1 MTKIDKE
8 LLREAIPVDQ
18 YYRAELG
25 EPQSDKYFCPFHPDK
40 KNPNLS
46 ADEKG
51 FKCFACGEGGD
62 IFGFHEKIT
71 GLPFTEV
78 LKDLAGKY
86 APHLL
91 SGNGNGNGH
100 KPKNKGNYA
109 DSKKNDEKQ
118 PTIEEA
124 RKAAGENS
132 TVIRN
137 RVAGYA
143 PKGIFQYTCHESG
156 VTFFRL
162 RMDHLKPDEYKKW
175 IMPFSLIK
183 GKWELKEPSFPSGKP
198 LYKSSNCSGSSNPV
212 YVFEGEKMVDAAEK
226 LGLTAVTSGSS
237 SSAGKANWNQIQG
250 CEVII
255 WPDNDE
261 PGIKYA
267 GAVTEKLLP
276 IDCEVKQIDVEKLN
290 LPVGGDICDWLKINP
305 KASKEDV
312 ETLPMLEPEH
322 LSTDENGNDP
332 GGWPEPQPLLRETPP
347 PEPYPVE
354 ALGDVVGGVARKA
367 QEIIQCPDAVCAQ
380 SLMAGV
386 SLATQAHADV
396 VIDGRVFPL
405 SEFYITIA
413 ESGERKTATDEAA
426 LSPHNKREKDLRQEL
441 SSGECE
447 HEADIAAWKKARE
460 EALSGSKN
468 KTREEKKKAL
478 LEIGPEPQKP
488 INAILTCEEPTY
500 EGLVKALDTGW
511 PSMGIFSDE
520 GGRFLGG
527 HGMNS
532 ENQLKT
538 ISGLSKMWDGKSI
551 TRTRAGDGSHKL
563 YGRRLSIHL
572 MLQPNVS
579 QILFGN
585 SLLTGQGFLS
595 RCLVSYP
602 KSTIGDRKYNE
613 SSLVETSESRHY
625 FRAMMGLLES
635 PLPLAE
641 DTVNE
646 LSPRQMPL
654 SKEAKHIWVGF
665 HDHVENLCKKGK
677 ELYPIKG
684 FAAKAAEHAARV
696 AGGLALFES
705 LNATRLESCW
715 MDSGIQIAQYYLGE
729 ALRLFNSSQDDEEL
743 IKAGKLL
750 SWAKEKGG
758 LIHLRMVLQFG
769 PNSIRDK
776 STAERMISILIDHG
790 WFRPVLGGTVINGKK
805 HRQVW
810 EVYQ

>member
-1 MTKIDKE
+1 M
-8 LLREAIPVDQ
+8 
-18 YYRAELG
+18 
-25 EPQSDKYFCPFHPDK
+25 
-40 KNPNLS
+40 
-46 ADEKG
+46 
-51 FKCFACGEGGD
+51 
-62 IFGFHEKIT
+62 
-71 GLPFTEV
+71 
-78 LKDLAGKY
+78 
-86 APHLL
+86 
-91 SGNGNGNGH
+91 
-100 KPKNKGNYA
+100 
-109 DSKKNDEKQ
+109 
-118 PTIEEA
+118 
-124 RKAAGENS
+124 
-132 TVIRN
+132 
-137 RVAGYA
+137 
-143 PKGIFQYTCHESG
+143 
-156 VTFFRL
+156 
-162 RMDHLKPDEYKKW
+162 
-175 IMPFSLIK
+175 
-183 GKWELKEPSFPSGKP
+183 
-198 LYKSSNCSGSSNPV
+198 SNPV
-212 YVFEGEKMVDAAEK
+212 IENAK
-226 LGLTAVTSGSS
+226 T
-237 SSAGKANWNQIQG
+237 I
-250 CEVII
+250 
-255 WPDNDE
+255 
-261 PGIKYA
+261 
-267 GAVTEKLLP
+267 
-276 IDCEVKQIDVEKLN
+276 
-290 LPVGGDICDWLKINP
+290 LPVE
-305 KASKEDV
+305 S
-312 ETLPMLEPEH
+312 
-322 LSTDENGNDP
+322 SGNDNNGHEEHP
-332 GGWPEPQPLLRETPP
+332 IWNDPQPLLRETPP

-354 ALGDVVGGVARKA
+354 ALGVVLGGVARKA
-367 QEIIQCPDAVCAQ
+367 QEIIQCPDAICAQ
-380 SLMAGV
+380 SLMSGV

-441 SSGECE
+441 SSGEYE
-447 HEADIAAWKKARE
+447 YESDFAAWKKARE

-468 KTREEKKKAL
+468 KTREEKQKAL
-478 LEIGPEPQKP
+478 IEIGPEPQKP
-488 INAILTCEEPTY
+488 VTPILTCEEPTY

-527 HGMNS
+527 HGMNA

-551 TRTRAGDGSHKL
+551 TRTRAGDGNHKL

-613 SSLVETSESRHY
+613 SSLVETSEFQHY
-625 FRAMMGLLES
+625 FGTMMRLLEA
-635 PLPLAE
+635 PLSLVE

-646 LSPRQMPL
+646 LSPREMPL

-696 AGGLALFES
+696 AGGLALFEK
-705 LNATRLESCW
+705 LNATRIESCW
-715 MDSGIQIAQYYLGE
+715 MDSGIQIAQYYIGE
-729 ALRLFNSSQDDEEL
+729 ALRLFNSSQEDEQL
-743 IKAGKLL
+743 IKAGMLL

-758 LIHLRMVLQFG
+758 LIHLRMVCQFG

-776 STAERMISILIDHG
+776 ATAERMVAILIDHG
-790 WFRPVLGGTVINGKK
+790 WFRPVLGGAVIDGKK

-810 EVYQ
+810 EVNQ